1 MEQMLIPVGLLGG
14 LLLLGY
20 AAVRWGADSIDGVD
34 SPEWNRR
41 RSWRVGSP
49 ARHAAG
55 NELLELYAAPLPV
68 LRCEIPQGPG
78 ESAPLTGA
86 LTGRPATAR

>member
-1 MEQMLIPVGLLGG
+1 MDQMLIPVGLLGG

-20 AAVRWGADSIDGVD
+20 AAVRWGVDSTDNVD

-41 RSWRVGSP
+41 RNWRVGLP
-49 ARHAAG
+49 TRRAAG

-68 LRCEIPQGPG
+68 LGREIPLGSG
-78 ESAPLTGA
+78 ESAPLPEGNA
-86 LTGRPATAR
+86 AA